1 MKINFVS
8 FKTLD
13 LGSKTVLITISVAFI
28 SLFLSLARFHG
39 TEAKC
44 FPLSSIGT
52 FGEKI
57 NSRTKL

>member
-28 SLFLSLARFHG
+28 SLFLPWLDFMGRKQNAF
-39 TEAKC
+39 
-44 FPLSSIGT
+44 L
-52 FGEKI
+52 
-57 NSRTKL
+57 